1 MILSQIC
8 NIYDGTHQTPKYV
21 DEGVPF
27 YSVEHVSK
35 DDFSNTKFITEE
47 VFTKECQRVSIEQGD
62 ILMTRIGSV
71 GVPKFID
78 WNVRASFYVSLAL
91 LKPKTEGINM
101 GWLSYYIQSPNIQR
115 DIWRLT
121 IHVAFPKK
129 INLGDIGKIRIKLP
143 PKAEQ
148 ESNYVLLKSV
158 DQKINLLTKKKEALE
173 TYKKGLM
180 QKIFSQELRFK
191 REDGS
196 DYPEWQNAILEEV
209 IIEIKIKSEYN
220 NQYPILTSSRRG
232 LFFQSDY
239 YSKQVASEDNTGY
252 NVVPRGYFT
261 YRHMSDDLV
270 FKFNINNICDFGL
283 VSTLYPV
290 FKVIPDKVSAE
301 FLLLKLNE
309 GEEFKRY
316 CLMLKQGGSRTYMY
330 LNKLKKLNLVLPSI
344 QEQRHIIKVTN
355 AIDKKIECNNQ
366 SLHSIEK
373 LKKGLRQ
380 QMFA

>member
-1 MILSQIC
+1 M
-8 NIYDGTHQTPKYV
+8 N
-21 DEGVPF
+21 
-27 YSVEHVSK
+27 
-35 DDFSNTKFITEE
+35 
-47 VFTKECQRVSIEQGD
+47 
-62 ILMTRIGSV
+62 
-71 GVPKFID
+71 
-78 WNVRASFYVSLAL
+78 A
-91 LKPKTEGINM
+91 
-101 GWLSYYIQSPNIQR
+101 
-115 DIWRLT
+115 
-121 IHVAFPKK
+121 
-129 INLGDIGKIRIKLP
+129 
-143 PKAEQ
+143 
-148 ESNYVLLKSV
+148 
-158 DQKINLLTKKKEALE
+158 KINLLTKKREALE

-366 SLHSIEK
+366 SVHSIEK